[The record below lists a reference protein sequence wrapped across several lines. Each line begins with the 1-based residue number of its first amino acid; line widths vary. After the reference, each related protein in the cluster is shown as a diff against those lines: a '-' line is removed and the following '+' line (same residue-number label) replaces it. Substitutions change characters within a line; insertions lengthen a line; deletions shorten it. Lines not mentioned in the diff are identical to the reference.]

1 MLPGPDWLANL
12 YLGCFIF
19 GLILTVVSTFFS
31 VSSMGGMHGGHVD
44 AGHGPHLDVGH
55 GHAPHLDVGHGHGPH
70 VDVGH
75 GHAPDIDLGHGHGHA
90 AHVDTGPLGHGHA
103 PHINGH
109 AHAGSHAG
117 APPMLSDETA
127 RRNVERPSSPGWTNM
142 PTILAAITW
151 FGGVGYLLTQTTVL
165 LWTWILGA
173 ALGAGFLGGYIV
185 YFFFAKV
192 LWPAQTP
199 PMNPEEYALAGTPA
213 RVVSGIAAGG
223 TGEILYTKGGTR
235 SVAGARSLDGSPLS
249 KGTEVR
255 VVRYE
260 RGIAYVEARDA
271 APGAVPVDEGQVTTK
286 LPPSPQ
292 P

>member
-31 VSSMGGMHGGHVD
+31 VSSMGGMHGGHVA
-44 AGHGPHLDVGH
+44 AGHGPHLDA
-55 GHAPHLDVGHGHGPH
+55 GHAPHLDVGHAAPH
-70 VDVGH
+70 LDVGH
-75 GHAPDIDLGHGHGHA
+75 GQA
-90 AHVDTGPLGHGHA
+90 AHVDTGPLGHGQA
-103 PHINGH
+103 PHSSGQ
-109 AHAGSHAG
+109 AHAGSRAG
-117 APPMLSDETA
+117 APPMLSDEQR
-127 RRNVERPSSPGWTNM
+127 RRNPERPSSPGWTNM
-142 PTILAAITW
+142 PTILAALTW
-151 FGGVGYLLTQTTVL
+151 FGGVGYLLTQTTLL
-165 LWTWILGA
+165 LWTWVLGA

-235 SVAGARSLDGSPLS
+235 AVAGARSLDGSPLP

-255 VVRYE
+255 VMRYE
-260 RGIAYVEARDA
+260 RGIAYVVARDA
-271 APGAVPVDEGQVTTK
+271 APSAVPPDEGQVTTK
-286 LPPSPQ
+286 LPPSTQ

>member
-1 MLPGPDWLANL
+1 MLPSPDWLVNL

-31 VSSMGGMHGGHVD
+31 VGHMGAD
-44 AGHGPHLDVGH
+44 I
-55 GHAPHLDVGHGHGPH
+55 PH

-75 GHAPDIDLGHGHGHA
+75 VPHIDVGQGVQLDVGHEDAGHVHVATGHGQG
-90 AHVDTGPLGHGHA
+90 G
-103 PHINGH
+103 NQ
-109 AHAGSHAG
+109 AG
-117 APPMLSDETA
+117 APPMLKDDQA
-127 RRNVERPSSPGWTNM
+127 RRNPERPASPGWTNM

-151 FGGVGYLLTQTTVL
+151 IGGEGYLLTQTTAL
-165 LWTWILGA
+165 LWTWVLGVA
-173 ALGAGFLGGYIV
+173 IGAGFLGGYIV

-199 PMNPEEYALAGTPA
+199 PMNPDEYALAGTPA

-235 SVAGARSLDGSPLS
+235 AVAGARSLDGSPLP

-260 RGIAYVEARDA
+260 RGLAYVEARNV
-271 APGAVPVDEGQVTTK
+271 APGAVAPDEGQVTTK
-286 LPPSPQ
+286 LPPRPQ

>member
-1 MLPGPDWLANL
+1 MFPGPDWLANL

-31 VSSMGGMHGGHVD
+31 VGHMGADVPHIDSGAGAHVDVGSGAHIDVGHADAGVGHVD
-44 AGHGPHLDVGH
+44 AGVDVGH
-55 GHAPHLDVGHGHGPH
+55 AH

-75 GHAPDIDLGHGHGHA
+75 APHVDGHGHVG
-90 AHVDTGPLGHGHA
+90 DTGKSLLMAEGEGQV
-103 PHINGH
+103 
-109 AHAGSHAG
+109 
-117 APPMLSDETA
+117 
-127 RRNVERPSSPGWTNM
+127 RNPERPRSLSWANM

-151 FGGVGYLLTQTTVL
+151 FGGVGYLLSQTTAL
-165 LWTWILGA
+165 LWTWVLGVA
-173 ALGAGFLGGYIV
+173 VAAGFLGGYIV
-185 YFFFAKV
+185 YFFFAKL

-199 PMNPEEYALAGTPA
+199 PMNPDEYALPGTVA

-235 SVAGARSLDGSPLS
+235 SVAGARSLDGSPLP

-260 RGIAYVEARDA
+260 RGLAYVTPRAA
-271 APGAVPVDEGQVTTK
+271 APGAVTPDEGQVTTK